1 MEKLLSIVPIKGI
14 EGLTDHYE
22 AFTQNSKTGLFGSNT
37 RQTQTKFGIHL

>member
-14 EGLTDHYE
+14 GGLADHYW
-22 AFTQNSKTGLFGSNT
+22 AFTQNSKTGLYVSNT